1 MEFKN
6 VIGLD
11 LAQVKK
17 DLSFSVGLESVVTEQ
32 DDRIGKN
39 AVTRFTSEG
48 KKILGLVSPKRNI
61 IEYPEMIDWVTG
73 EMSKLNVDFKLK
85 ESKLISK
92 ADNLFQQYLFDSPIH
107 NPDGLDIAPMIILK
121 ASHVSIPLRLEIGTY
136 RFVCANGALVGET
149 IKSISVR
156 ANDLDGLLK
165 NNLKDE
171 ISRGIDDMRK
181 VSARYQELANEPME
195 AYMNE
200 LFQSLLV
207 PLSLKKAMLEFWI
220 SDNTIAMTDVQK
232 MKNAD
237 FISNDLVGPAVN
249 SKSAWSLYNDVTD
262 VVTHSSKNE
271 SNRNFMYNV
280 ISKVFAA

>member
-85 ESKLISK
+85 
-92 ADNLFQQYLFDSPIH
+92 
-107 NPDGLDIAPMIILK
+107 K
-121 ASHVSIPLRLEIGTY
+121 AS
-136 RFVCANGALVGET
+136 
-149 IKSISVR
+149 
-156 ANDLDGLLK
+156 
-165 NNLKDE
+165 
-171 ISRGIDDMRK
+171 
-181 VSARYQELANEPME
+181 
-195 AYMNE
+195 
-200 LFQSLLV
+200 
-207 PLSLKKAMLEFWI
+207 
-220 SDNTIAMTDVQK
+220 
-232 MKNAD
+232 
-237 FISNDLVGPAVN
+237 
-249 SKSAWSLYNDVTD
+249 
-262 VVTHSSKNE
+262 
-271 SNRNFMYNV
+271 
-280 ISKVFAA
+280 

>member
-1 MEFKN
+1 
-6 VIGLD
+6 
-11 LAQVKK
+11 
-17 DLSFSVGLESVVTEQ
+17 
-32 DDRIGKN
+32 
-39 AVTRFTSEG
+39 
-48 KKILGLVSPKRNI
+48 
-61 IEYPEMIDWVTG
+61 
-73 EMSKLNVDFKLK
+73 
-85 ESKLISK
+85 
-92 ADNLFQQYLFDSPIH
+92 
-107 NPDGLDIAPMIILK
+107 MIILK